1 MKSTKLLDHLNVVS
15 CAFRNNSTAGLTDAV
30 DVVRTYIFDHSAH
43 SIALFST
50 STTSSNLK
58 MGSNLKTSAS
68 ALIASRH
75 S

>member
-43 SIALFST
+43 SIALFSYDEFE
-50 STTSSNLK
+50 SQD
-58 MGSNLKTSAS
+58 G
-68 ALIASRH
+68 IDSRLQRVL
-75 S
+75 